1 MLQNNAQSANE
12 ILAALPET
20 DYQRLAP
27 YLTEASLSLG
37 TVLYEASERIET
49 VYFPYDA
56 LISLV
61 STLENGS
68 TTEIGLI
75 GRTGMVGFTV
85 TLDNNFSINR
95 AVVQVPGSVIKI
107 SANIF
112 KNEFNRG
119 EELQRVIF
127 RYMTNIIGE
136 LSQLVVC
143 NNHHTVEERL
153 ARWLLMVQD
162 LIQSDNLPLTHEFL
176 STMLGVRRASVTVAA
191 GTLQRAGMIRY
202 ARGNVI
208 ILDREALE
216 ATACECYGII
226 KQLFRKI

>member
-119 EELQRVIF
+119 EELQRVTL
-127 RYMTNIIGE
+127 RYMTNILGE